1 MKNLRKRRETEAA
14 ASLEGETA
22 IVTGGGRGIGRA
34 IALRLAHAGAAVAV
48 AARSREEVEEVTGTI
63 ASGDGQSIAV
73 STDVTN
79 EHAVESL
86 IDRVETS
93 FGPPTLLVNN
103 AGSWA
108 HIGPVAESNPAA
120 WWHDVEVSLK
130 GTFLCARAVLPTM
143 LREGRGRIVN
153 VSSYAAVAPSP
164 YMTAYACAKTAVL
177 RFTDSL
183 AAELESS
190 GVFAFS
196 ITPGFVRTQLVE
208 RVAASDEG
216 RRFLPQ
222 LEERRD
228 ALGPEGAAQLVA
240 DIASGRLDALSGR
253 FLHVLDD
260 VDDLLRRADEIAEH
274 ELYTLRLRTPPPQ
287 EQQSDLLR
295 RP

>member
-1 MKNLRKRRETEAA
+1 MKNLRKQPETRTV
-14 ASLEGETA
+14 ASLEGQTA
-22 IVTGGGRGIGRA
+22 IVTGAGRGIGRA
-34 IALRLAHAGAAVAV
+34 IALRLAHAGATVAV
-48 AARSREEVEEVTGTI
+48 AARSQEEIEDVTRTI
-63 ASGDGQSIAV
+63 VSGDGRSIAV
-73 STDVTN
+73 RTDVTN
-79 EHAVESL
+79 ERAVESL
-86 IDRVETS
+86 IDEVERT

-103 AGSWA
+103 AGSLGQV
-108 HIGPVAESNPAA
+108 GPVAESDPAA

-130 GTFLCARAVLPTM
+130 GTFLCTRAVLPAM

-164 YMTAYACAKTAVL
+164 FMTAYACAKTAVL

-190 GVFAFS
+190 GVLAFS

-208 RVAASDEG
+208 QAAASDEG

-228 ALGPEGAAQLVA
+228 ALEPEGAARLVA
-240 DIASGRLDALSGR
+240 QIASGELDALSGR

-260 VDDLLRRADEIAEH
+260 VDDLLSRANEIAEH
-274 ELYTLRLRTPPPQ
+274 NLYALRLRTRSP
-287 EQQSDLLR
+287 
-295 RP
+295 